1 MAPTDSPDDRLWV
14 LVRVWVDA
22 FTYALAVA
30 GLTGFGA
37 LVLGIATGGGL
48 VRSKVLLFAIGWVL
62 TVYAVVRLW
71 PTSPDDVGTPSK
83 GRYGESLP
91 EFHDTTRFQAFVRTL
106 PPVRWIRAPP
116 PEKRVTTP
124 GKVLFGGLLILLL
137 SFLMEA
143 VFGVG

>member
-71 PTSPDDVGTPSK
+71 PTSPMTWAPHRRVGTGNHCRSFTIRRGFRRSS
-83 GRYGESLP
+83 GR
-91 EFHDTTRFQAFVRTL
+91 F
-106 PPVRWIRAPP
+106 PVRWIRAPP
-116 PEKRVTTP
+116 PEN
-124 GKVLFGGLLILLL
+124 G
-137 SFLMEA
+137 
-143 VFGVG
+143 

>member
-22 FTYALAVA
+22 FMYALAVA

-48 VRSKVLLFAIGWVL
+48 VRSKVLLFTIGWVL
-62 TVYAVVRLW
+62 IVYAVVRLW
-71 PTSPDDVGTPSK
+71 PTSPDDVGIPSK

-116 PEKRVTTP
+116 PEKRVTIP
-124 GKVLFGGLLILLL
+124 GKLLFGGLLILLL